1 MASKQGSSIV
11 AGTTEV
17 VTAQTAVQLT
27 KTKFEQAC
35 IGVWVCADPNN
46 TGKAAVGDKNVNA
59 KATLGTAKGLTLETK
74 QPAVFIEIGDPSLLW
89 IDTSVSKEF
98 VTWVAVLA

>member
-1 MASKQGSSIV
+1 
-11 AGTTEV
+11 
-17 VTAQTAVQLT
+17 VQLT
-27 KTKFEQAC
+27 KTGKEFTC

-59 KATLGTAKGLTLETK
+59 KATLGTAKGITLETK
-74 QPAVFIEIGDPSLLW
+74 QPAIFIEVADPSELW

-98 VTWVAVLA
+98 VSWTAVLA